1 MKGTF
6 YIGTKYQWDD
16 EKNILDEYLNVKW
29 EGDKDTLCIST
40 FVYYSLIVN
49 CVISWVNQKNTFIA
63 QTNTTISEY
72 MALSKIIAKVI
83 FWLWQLLQDINC
95 PQVDRTI
102 IYSRFSQSVITLSAN
117 SKFQCKSKIID
128 IIVS

>member
-6 YIGTKYQWDD
+6 YIGTKYQCND

-40 FVYYSLIVN
+40 FGYYFLIL
-49 CVISWVNQKNTFIA
+49 WVNEKNTFIA
-63 QTNTTISEY
+63 LTNTTLTEY

-83 FWLWQLLQDINC
+83 F
-95 PQVDRTI
+95 
-102 IYSRFSQSVITLSAN
+102 
-117 SKFQCKSKIID
+117 
-128 IIVS
+128 